1 MSEPLKY
8 KAETAV
14 ASYLGTV
21 AAQNGHVIFKGQ
33 NPGEQTPPC
42 IVVSVGSVAEAFAD
56 ALPKRI
62 QIGIEIISPIDTDQ
76 NQDGIAGAT
85 NDRALNWSAHRSTVQ
100 AIEAA
105 MQDVVALQ
113 THANKGNL
121 STSRPVTGFYVYDVE
136 EESQQS
142 NYAGAERML
151 ISALGYV
158 LTAEAQDN

>member
-8 KAETAV
+8 KAETAI

-21 AAQNGHVIFKGQ
+21 AAQCGHTIFKGQ
-33 NPGEQTPPC
+33 NPGEQSPPC
-42 IVVSVGSVAEAFAD
+42 IVVSAGSMVEAFAD
-56 ALPKRI
+56 ALPKKI
-62 QIGIEIISPIDTDQ
+62 QIGIEIVSPIDTDA
-76 NQDGIAGAT
+76 NHDGIAGSA
-85 NDRALNWSAHRSTVQ
+85 NDRQTNWSSHRSTV
-100 AIEAA
+100 AAVESA

-121 STSRPVTGFYVYDVE
+121 STRPVTGFYVYDVQ

-151 ISALGYV
+151 ISAIGFV
-158 LTAEAQDN
+158 LTCEAQDN

>member
-1 MSEPLKY
+1 M
-8 KAETAV
+8 
-14 ASYLGTV
+14 
-21 AAQNGHVIFKGQ
+21 
-33 NPGEQTPPC
+33 
-42 IVVSVGSVAEAFAD
+42 
-56 ALPKRI
+56 
-62 QIGIEIISPIDTDQ
+62 
-76 NQDGIAGAT
+76 
-85 NDRALNWSAHRSTVQ
+85 Q

-113 THANKGNL
+113 THSNKGNL
-121 STSRPVTGFYVYDVE
+121 STSRPVTGFYVYELE

>member
-1 MSEPLKY
+1 
-8 KAETAV
+8 
-14 ASYLGTV
+14 
-21 AAQNGHVIFKGQ
+21 
-33 NPGEQTPPC
+33 
-42 IVVSVGSVAEAFAD
+42 VGSVAEAFAD
-56 ALPKRI
+56 AMPKRI
-62 QIGIEIISPIDTDQ
+62 QIGIEIVSPIDTDQ

-121 STSRPVTGFYVYDVE
+121 STSRPVTGFYAYDVE

-142 NYAGAERML
+142 NYAGSERML

-158 LTAEAQDN
+158 LTAEAADN